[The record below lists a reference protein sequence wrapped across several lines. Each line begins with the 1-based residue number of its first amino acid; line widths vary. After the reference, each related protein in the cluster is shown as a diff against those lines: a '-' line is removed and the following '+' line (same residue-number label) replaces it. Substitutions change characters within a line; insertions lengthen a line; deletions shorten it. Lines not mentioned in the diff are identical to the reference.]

1 MFRIPATDTKKFSQ
15 PNYGDTQGNL
25 WASFNLNLTKNTGR
39 VRTTRTE
46 TIYDDTDDADLGE
59 NNAFAFFDPT
69 SGGAPVFVA
78 YNDKVFFGGTEPIDT
93 FTQDALTNTP
103 NGNGAR
109 DDLKVFNDRLYATE
123 ATKLKRLDH
132 GDTQWDDIGTLTTGG
147 IHQMCAYAGRLYVID
162 ERNKI
167 SSMDYQTE
175 TLVSIG
181 DFTLDLSYF
190 GGHISWIAP
199 GTNRIWIGYTKNNG
213 TRGLIFEWDGKT
225 ENFWSQ
231 NYIIEAQGS
240 AGCAIW
246 NDTPYVLDIEG
257 RLLGFNGSNFEE
269 VARLPIQL
277 YNVLSSGYATLSG
290 NKICHY
296 NGIKYMNDA
305 IYILVNNKTTG
316 DSRALETFP
325 GGVYCYTKENG
336 ISHAYSPS
344 LTKFGSATVDYGVE
358 YIDATGAI
366 FDATPHASNAT
377 DINATIMFGAK
388 IDDSADSLSNRIFI
402 DILNPATGTDE
413 PHVQSGYFVTPFL
426 ESDQVTDVWQKIV
439 TKYRKFLDDDAKI
452 IVKYRTDKAIPIVL
466 QNVVWDSNIAFTD
479 ADADLDD
486 VVVGDEVEV
495 LTGNGAGKVAHVL
508 TNTDNGADRT
518 IVLDDTV
525 VGVTGGDISD
535 IRFQTWKKL
544 PPITDATVQFTDL
557 SIPILNK
564 DTQIQIKVVM
574 EWLNNENELRELLII
589 NNTEQ
594 HAK

>member
-1 MFRIPATDTKKFSQ
+1 MFRIPAQDTKKFSQ

-25 WASFNLNLTKNTGR
+25 WASFNLNLTKNTRR
-39 VRTTRTE
+39 VRITRTE

-78 YNDKVFFGGTEPIDT
+78 YNDKIFFGGTDPIST
-93 FTQDALTNTP
+93 FTQDILTNTP

-132 GDTQWDDIGTLTTGG
+132 GDTAWTDVDTITTGS
-147 IHQMCAYAGRLYVID
+147 IHQMCVFDNRLYYTDNKSTIASID
-162 ERNKI
+162 
-167 SSMDYQTE
+167 TAE
-175 TLVSIG
+175 TVVHAPNS
-181 DFTLDLSYF
+181 FTLDLTPYS
-190 GGHISWIAP
+190 GHISWLAA
-199 GTNRIWIGYTKNNG
+199 GSNRIWIGYTKNDG
-213 TRGLIFEWDGKT
+213 TRGLIFEWDGK
-225 ENFWSQ
+225 SDGQ
-231 NYIIEAQGS
+231 ASKNYEIEAQGS

-246 NDTPYVLDIEG
+246 NDIPYVLDIEG
-257 RLLGFNGSNFEE
+257 RLLAFNGSNFEE
-269 VARLPIQL
+269 VGRLPIQQ
-277 YNVLSSGYATLSG
+277 YNVLNSGYATSSG
-290 NKICHY
+290 NKIIHY
-296 NGIKYMNDA
+296 NGIKYINDA
-305 IYILVNNKTTG
+305 IYMLVNNKTTG

-325 GGVYCYTKENG
+325 GGIYCYTKENG

-344 LTKFGSATVDYGVE
+344 LTKYGDDTADFGAE
-358 YIDATGAI
+358 YLNSTGAI
-366 FDATPHASNAT
+366 FDATAHPANAN
-377 DINATIMFGAK
+377 DVFATIMFGAN
-388 IDDSADSLSNRIFI
+388 IDDSAGSNSNRIFI
-402 DILNPATGTDE
+402 DILNPEVNNDE
-413 PHVQSGYFVTPFL
+413 PHVQSGYLVTPFL
-426 ESDQVTDVWQKIV
+426 ETDQVTDVWQKIV
-439 TKYRKFLDDDAKI
+439 AKYRKFLDEDAKI
-452 IVKYRTDKAIPIVL
+452 IIKYRTDKAIPLVF
-466 QNVVWDSNIAFTD
+466 QNIVWDSNVAFTD
-479 ADADLDD
+479 NDTDLAQ
-486 VVVGDEVEV
+486 VQVGDEIEV

-525 VGVTGGDISD
+525 VGVSGGDVGD

-544 PPITDATVQFTDL
+544 PPITDATVQFKDL

-564 DTQIQIKVVM
+564 DTQVQIKVVM